1 MTSKEEWKKQWEESE
16 PIERRARLNELAARG
31 YDTLD
36 DDGQRE
42 HDQLATMVAE
52 DEDAAEAEAR
62 NGSE

>member
-1 MTSKEEWKKQWEESE
+1 
-16 PIERRARLNELAARG
+16 LAARG

-52 DEDAAEAEAR
+52 DEDAAEAEAN